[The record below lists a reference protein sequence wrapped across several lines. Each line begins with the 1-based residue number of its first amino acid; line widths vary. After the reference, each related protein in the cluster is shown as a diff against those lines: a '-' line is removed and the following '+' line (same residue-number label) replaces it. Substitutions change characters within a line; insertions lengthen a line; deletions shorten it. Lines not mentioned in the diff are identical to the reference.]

1 MESTSEQ
8 FARQKIPRTWPGET
22 PTRRRCISRRSPGC
36 TGCALTWRASGRK
49 NRGRGERL
57 KFHFLRWAVSTCLP
71 AGRAARTRWAI
82 GFKEAALCEWT
93 KAHREQYE
101 RFLIETLS
109 FPNLTWFPP
118 RHPREKQIFLQRK
131 PS

>member
-1 MESTSEQ
+1 
-8 FARQKIPRTWPGET
+8 
-22 PTRRRCISRRSPGC
+22 
-36 TGCALTWRASGRK
+36 
-49 NRGRGERL
+49 
-57 KFHFLRWAVSTCLP
+57 VSTCLP

-109 FPNLTWFPP
+109 FPNLVPATPSA
-118 RHPREKQIFLQRK
+118 REANLSPEEAVARTGASLSTLPTEVNDIRLKWLCL
-131 PS
+131 